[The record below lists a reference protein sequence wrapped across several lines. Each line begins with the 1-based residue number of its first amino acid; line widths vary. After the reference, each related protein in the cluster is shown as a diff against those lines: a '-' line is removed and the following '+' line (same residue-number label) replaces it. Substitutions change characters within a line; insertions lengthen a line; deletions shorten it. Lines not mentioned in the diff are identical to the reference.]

1 MKHLRS
7 GWLLAATV
15 VFGVLAPLPASAQK
29 TTLPAEVLK
38 PSADM
43 SVSKGQLRMA
53 ADLGRRVLQRLEAAP
68 TDAGSPIDENL
79 IQAARNTYALIRTA
93 REGMEHSKI
102 YMKYP
107 DPAFELAYKRVLDA
121 WNLARSP
128 IDMVDRPNYR
138 ATSIRDLRRAL
149 QLVDQALTLL
159 P

>member
-1 MKHLRS
+1 MKLLRS
-7 GWLLAATV
+7 GRLLAATV
-15 VFGVLAPLPASAQK
+15 IFGFLAPLPATAQK
-29 TTLPAEVLK
+29 TTLPAEMLK

-43 SVSKGQLRMA
+43 SVSKRQLRMGA
-53 ADLGRRVLQRLEAAP
+53 ELGRRVLQRLEAAAS
-68 TDAGSPIDENL
+68 DAGSPVDENV
-79 IQAARNTYALIRTA
+79 IQAARNTYALIRAA

-107 DPAFELAYKRVLDA
+107 DPAFELAFNRVRDA

-128 IDMVDRPNYR
+128 IDMVDRPNYL
-138 ATSIRDLRRAL
+138 ATSIRDLGRAL